1 LDNAEFVLDLN
12 VLLAL
17 PQIFNFDAPPDGRL
31 GLEFV
36 AQVRGRSQ
44 KGLLEVRD
52 AEGVIVLFFPLLGN
66 RAWCVSKVSG

>member
-17 PQIFNFDAPPDGRL
+17 PQIFHFDAPPDGRL

-36 AQVRGRSQ
+36 AQVCGRSQ

-52 AEGVIVLFFPLLGN
+52 TEGVVVLFFPLLGN
-66 RAWCVSKVSG
+66 RARSVSKVCG